1 MQLPVGDSPRDW
13 LSFFMFPSWQA
24 LSSMATWRLGVT
36 IALVA
41 VLATLL
47 SLEATDKM
55 DPYKRES
62 NTNRELLAQG
72 VGNTIAGL
80 IGGLPVTGVI
90 VRSAANIDA
99 GARTRWS
106 AILHGILLL
115 VFVLAI
121 PKFLNLIPLSAL
133 AALLLYTGF
142 KLASPALFKTSWSL
156 GWAQFVPFTV
166 TVIAIVAT
174 DLLIGISIGLSVA
187 LFFILAEDLRQP
199 ALKIVSMPGAVLTRF
214 QLPDQATFL
223 SKANI
228 ERTLSAL
235 PAGAR
240 VEIDGTNT
248 TRFDY
253 DVLEELHEFS
263 ETAKLRNIDYR
274 LVNIPA
280 AATTPT
286 HRH

>member
-1 MQLPVGDSPRDW
+1 
-13 LSFFMFPSWQA
+13 
-24 LSSMATWRLGVT
+24 
-36 IALVA
+36 
-41 VLATLL
+41 
-47 SLEATDKM
+47 
-55 DPYKRES
+55 
-62 NTNRELLAQG
+62 LLAQG

-174 DLLIGISIGLSVA
+174 DLLIGIGIGLSVA

-263 ETAKLRNIDYR
+263 ETAKLRNIDYQ